1 MPKTDSI
8 DDLDRYY
15 QLHPPKNFLF
25 KSLPMSL
32 SAARN
37 PHKTHTASNAATLS
51 PIILN
56 PFLVVLKGASKRA
69 FIYSHTKKKITHSAL
84 IEKIKINPPI
94 NPYTNNVS
102 KHVPNF

>member
-1 MPKTDSI
+1 
-8 DDLDRYY
+8 
-15 QLHPPKNFLF
+15 
-25 KSLPMSL
+25 MSL

-69 FIYSHTKKKITHSAL
+69 FIYSHTKNKITYSAL
-84 IEKIKINPPI
+84 IEKIKINSPI
-94 NPYTNNVS
+94 NPDTKKVS
-102 KHVPNF
+102 NHVTKF